1 LTEAFTL
8 GGRRAFV
15 VWGTGVAVY
24 FVAIFHR
31 SSLGVAGLVAAERFD
46 ITASQ
51 LSTFT
56 VLQLL
61 VYAAMQIPVGVLIDR
76 FGPQRLLIAGTVF
89 MTAAQLGFAYTGSYG
104 GALVARVF
112 VGMGDAMVF
121 ISVLRLIASWFPP
134 MRSPLVTAFTAM
146 IGQCGALVA
155 AIPLSRA
162 LSSYGWTPTF
172 VVSASVGVLLGLL
185 TVLLVRDVPPG
196 APSGRSSKD
205 VRTVGRDL
213 RLAWRDPGTRLGLW
227 SHFTTQFASNVMG
240 LLWGFPFFVHAE
252 HRSETEAGAFLTL
265 LVGVFIVGGPVIGGY
280 IGRHPWQRSTIVLGI
295 VAAMATTWTVV
306 LLWPGDA
313 PTWLLCLLVVTTGL
327 GGPGSM
333 IAFDLART
341 FAPASRLG
349 QASGIVNVGGFTASL
364 FAVLGIGLV
373 LDAVTSGS
381 STDYSAS
388 AYKAAMCV
396 QYVGWLVG
404 GVQVWRY
411 RYRARAHLAHTQPE
425 TFRHMSG
432 LEEYPV
438 RRQGADGSTRR
449 RRSRRPPTNNQAP

>member
-1 LTEAFTL
+1 LTDSLRL
-8 GGRRAFV
+8 GGRRAFI
-15 VWGTGVAVY
+15 VWGTAVGVY
-24 FVAIFHR
+24 FLAIFHR

-61 VYAAMQIPVGVLIDR
+61 VYAAMQIPVGVLLDR
-76 FGPQRLLIAGTVF
+76 FGPQRLLIAGAVF
-89 MTAAQLGFAYTGSYG
+89 MTVAQLGFAYTGTYT

-121 ISVLRLIASWFPP
+121 ISVLRLIASWFRP
-134 MRSPLVTAFTAM
+134 MRSPIITAFTAM
-146 IGQCGALVA
+146 IGQSGALLA

-162 LSSYGWTPTF
+162 LSTYGWTATF
-172 VVSASVGVLLGLL
+172 VASASVGVVLGLL
-185 TVLLVRDVPPG
+185 TVLLVRDVPRG
-196 APSGRSSKD
+196 APSARSAKD

-227 SHFTTQFASNVMG
+227 SHFTTQFAANVMG

-252 HRSETEAGAFLTL
+252 HRSEAEAAGLLSL
-265 LVGVFIVGGPVIGGY
+265 LVGVFIVGGPMIGGY
-280 IGRHPWQRSTIVLGI
+280 ITRHPWRRSTIVLSI
-295 VAAMATTWTVV
+295 VGAMMLTWTVV

-313 PTWLLCLLVVTTGL
+313 PLWLLCLLVVSTGL

-333 IAFDLART
+333 IGFDLART

-364 FAVLGIGLV
+364 LAVLGIGLV
-373 LDAVTSGS
+373 LDATTPGA
-381 STDYSAS
+381 STDYGAA
-388 AYKAAMCV
+388 AYKWAMCV
-396 QYVGWLVG
+396 QYVFWVLG
-404 GVQVWRY
+404 GIQVWRY
-411 RYRARAHLAHTQPE
+411 RYRARAHLADTQPD
-425 TFRHMSG
+425 TFRDMSG
-432 LEEYPV
+432 LDEYV
-438 RRQGADGSTRR
+438 RPSPRR
-449 RRSRRPPTNNQAP
+449 GTGRRGRR